1 MNHRMTADLD
11 TEARRTPAE
20 AWSVWIP
27 HKRPQDWREQS
38 DADSFQDSAESFE
51 VYLDVI
57 APAVP
62 PAVASVIAAKLIEHL
77 EASAGPVE
85 PQAAGAQ

>member
-1 MNHRMTADLD
+1 MNHRITADLD

-20 AWSVWIP
+20 AWSVWIA
-27 HKRPQDWREQS
+27 HKRPQEWREQS
-38 DADSFQDSAESFE
+38 EADGFMDSAESFE

-62 PAVASVIAAKLIEHL
+62 PATLSVIAEKLIAHL
-77 EASAGPVE
+77 EAITGPVD
-85 PQAAGAQ
+85 PQAAAQ